1 VMTPREKTVIQ
12 KAIEWRRNLPGRS
25 RDLKLTIELEQ
36 AIWDLIISC
45 DACNYGGHLCPG
57 CGADVPHG
65 DTACSACDESAPVVA
80 AEPAAVAVTPSPERE
95 HLRTQLQEIGQGTL
109 QEWMRIVDLTDA
121 ANIDFQT
128 RVTWQDHQGACF
140 VGERPLSSEYG
151 AFRITVQVEDLDPV
165 QSALE
170 TDERPMH
177 FGDNERTLCGK
188 FSGLVYAY
196 TSAESDVTCPE
207 CLERLANSAPTAGLE
222 SEWLPLTMQHV
233 RPGDWVRPA
242 GNTDPA
248 AEITITQRYWPPTDD
263 ARSWHVTDDGTRD
276 RYAHMNDHVVQHGEC
291 AVELNDDGR
300 IRFLPPEMEIEIF
313 MAPAEHSAIEALG
326 WENRA

>member
-1 VMTPREKTVIQ
+1 MTPREKSVIQ

-36 AIWDLIISC
+36 AIWDLIVSC

-57 CGADVPHG
+57 CGTDVPHG
-65 DTACSACDESAPVVA
+65 DTACSACDESAP
-80 AEPAAVAVTPSPERE
+80 AVDPMQVQCVTPSQERE
-95 HLRTQLQEIGQGTL
+95 LLRTQLQEIGQGTL
-109 QEWMRIVDLTDA
+109 QEWMRIVDLTDVA
-121 ANIDFQT
+121 DIQFQA
-128 RVTWQDHQGACF
+128 RVSWQDDDGNCL
-140 VGERPLSSEYG
+140 VGESPYSDEYG
-151 AFRITVQVEDLDPV
+151 AFRITVQVEDLGPV
-165 QSALE
+165 PPIGPENDLGVYGIGDEFEGMPVSATRE
-170 TDERPMH
+170 QRVEQRGRDM
-177 FGDNERTLCGK
+177 
-188 FSGLVYAY
+188 
-196 TSAESDVTCPE
+196 
-207 CLERLANSAPTAGLE
+207 AGLE

-233 RPGDWVRPA
+233 RPGDRVRPA

-291 AVELNDDGR
+291 AVELNGDGR
-300 IRFLPPEMEIEIF
+300 IRFLPPEMKIEIF
-313 MAPAEHSAIEALG
+313 MPPAEHSAIEALG